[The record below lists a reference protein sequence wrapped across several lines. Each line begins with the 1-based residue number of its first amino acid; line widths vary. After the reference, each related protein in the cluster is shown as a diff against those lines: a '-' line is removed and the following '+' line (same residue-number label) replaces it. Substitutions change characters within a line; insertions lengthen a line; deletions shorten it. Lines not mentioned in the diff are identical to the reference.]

1 MSIDTAERA
10 LRTQR
15 PCDHAALVAEY
26 HDRRIAGYGIHLDTW
41 LTDPAAIRGLLE
53 GEEYRPLLLV
63 QRIAARQWERSAE
76 RLERVASRPPA
87 PGVVRRVADGWQI
100 ERVRRYVTLALRK
113 TATRVLRRN
122 AISQE
127 CTE

>member
-1 MSIDTAERA
+1 MS
-10 LRTQR
+10 QR

-41 LTDPAAIRGLLE
+41 LTDPGAIRRWLD
-53 GEEYRPLLLV
+53 GEEYRPLLLA

-76 RLERVASRPPA
+76 RLERAISRPPA
-87 PGVVRRVADGWQI
+87 PGVVRRVSDGWLI
-100 ERVRRYVTLALRK
+100 ERVRRYVTVAVRK

-122 AISQE
+122 AVLQGGAK
-127 CTE
+127 